1 MKNHTYNTMKN
12 RSLSLLAVASLL
24 VFGSCSSKSDT
35 QESDQTTN
43 EIPAEG
49 TYELSKTQFESSAM
63 KLGKL
68 EMKDFHEIVK
78 ANGIFDVPPGNRASV
93 SSYFEG
99 TVKKITLLP
108 GEYVKRGQLLFILEN
123 PEFLQIQQDFLA
135 AKGQLAYLKSDYERQ
150 KNLAVD
156 NISSQKNYLKAESD
170 YTVTKVKVESLSKK
184 LELMN
189 INPSALTLENMQ
201 TTINIT
207 SPING
212 YITMVNISRGTF
224 LSPTQPAITIVNTDH
239 IHLELNV
246 FEKDLPKLRIDQA
259 IRFRIQQDDRNWYKA
274 SVHLIN
280 KTVNQEDR
288 TIGIHGHLID
298 EKLISQFN
306 PGMYVEAEIYTTS
319 ASKAALPE
327 NTLVEADGKYYALVL
342 DGTTENSYSFIKKEV
357 IKGES
362 NNGFVEVLNAKDFK
376 ADSEF
381 LIDGAFNLIT
391 D

>member
-1 MKNHTYNTMKN
+1 MKNHTYHTMKN
-12 RSLSLLAVASLL
+12 LSISLLALASLL
-24 VFGSCSSKSDT
+24 AFASCASKSET
-35 QESDQTTN
+35 QETDQTTN
-43 EIPAEG
+43 EMPTEG
-49 TYELSKTQFESSAM
+49 TYELSNTQFESSAM

-108 GEYVKRGQLLFILEN
+108 GEYVKKGQLLFILEN
-123 PEFLQIQQDFLA
+123 PEFVQIQQDFLA
-135 AKGQLAYLKSDYERQ
+135 TKGQLTYLKSDYERQ

-189 INPSALTLENMQ
+189 INPSTLTLENMQ

-212 YITMVNISRGTF
+212 YITMVDVSRGTF
-224 LSPTQPAITIVNTDH
+224 LVPSQPAITIVNTDH
-239 IHLELNV
+239 IHLELNI
-246 FEKDLPKLRIDQA
+246 FEKDLPKVSIDQS

-288 TIGIHGHLID
+288 TIGIHGHLLD
-298 EKLISQFN
+298 EKLASQFN

-319 ASKAALPE
+319 TSKAALPE

-342 DGTTENSYSFIKKEV
+342 AGTSEKGYSFIKKEV

-362 NNGFVEVLNAKDFK
+362 NNGFVEVLNTKDFK
-376 ADSEF
+376 ADSKF